1 MTNDLPNGFVLRL
14 RESCTLGQKNK
25 VISTHKTASDAETKA
40 KSLGHSLGVFE
51 ILDIYNNRT
60 LTARV

>member
-1 MTNDLPNGFVLRL
+1 MTNELPKGFVLKL
-14 RESCTLGQKNK
+14 RESCMLGQKNK
-25 VISTHKTASDAETKA
+25 VISTHKTANDAEAKA
-40 KSLGHSLGVFE
+40 KSLGYDLRVFE